1 MPTNRRTIFAWCLY
15 DFANSAFTTLVVT
28 FIYAAFFTK
37 VIAPDEVTGT
47 WLWSRSVSITAVTV
61 GLLSPLLGA
70 LADRGGYRK
79 RFLGFFTL
87 VAVVGACLLYT
98 AMPGQVF
105 KALFWFTVGNIA
117 FEMGGVFYN
126 AFLPDVAPPDR
137 IGRISGYGW
146 ALGYVGGL
154 TALGLALV
162 GFVDT
167 DTPWFGLS
175 KEAYQHIRATNLLVA
190 GWFAVF
196 SLPLFLWVGERP
208 ARPGASGAPLSDSF
222 RRLATTLRE
231 IRRYPDIV
239 RLLLARL
246 FYADGLNTVFAFGGI
261 YAAGTFGFTFEELL
275 FFGMVLN
282 VAAGLGAFALGF
294 VDDWLGGKRT
304 IQISLLGF
312 VAATATALLTGRR
325 MFFWGAGLLI
335 GLCGGPNQAASRSLM
350 GRFVPADKRN
360 EFYGLFAFSG
370 KATAFMGPF
379 LLGELTRFFG
389 SQRAGMAV
397 VLVFFVIGLAL
408 IQPGGRGA
416 GEAAGGGDGDSAPEY
431 RKRGLDAVVHLQ
443 LGEDAGYVSPD
454 RALADEHSSGDL
466 IVAESLG
473 QELQDLQ
480 LPPGEALYPV
490 RLLPRRIG
498 VGLGGNGREIT
509 STGQLLVDPYS
520 AAMNRAHRLE
530 QRLRSH
536 ILQDVATGPG
546 LGRVGD
552 DVRVFVRRED
562 HRPGFRVSL
571 FHLQE
576 GLDSVPAGH
585 RDV

>member
-87 VAVVGACLLYT
+87 VAVAGACLLYT

-175 KEAYQHIRATNLLVA
+175 KVAYQHIRATNLLVA

-208 ARPGASGAPLSDSF
+208 APPGASGAPLSDSF

-261 YAAGTFGFTFEELL
+261 YAAGTFGFTFKELL

-282 VAAGLGAFALGF
+282 VAAGFGAFALGF

-312 VAATATALLTGRR
+312 VAATVTALLTGRR
-325 MFFWGAGLLI
+325 MLFWGAGLLI

-397 VLVFFVIGLAL
+397 VLVFFVIGLVL
-408 IQPGGRGA
+408 IQRVDEERGKQREQ
-416 GEAAGGGDGDSAPEY
+416 GKQPEEGTE
-431 RKRGLDAVVHLQ
+431 R
-443 LGEDAGYVSPD
+443 
-454 RALADEHSSGDL
+454 
-466 IVAESLG
+466 
-473 QELQDLQ
+473 
-480 LPPGEALYPV
+480 LP
-490 RLLPRRIG
+490 
-498 VGLGGNGREIT
+498 
-509 STGQLLVDPYS
+509 
-520 AAMNRAHRLE
+520 
-530 QRLRSH
+530 
-536 ILQDVATGPG
+536 
-546 LGRVGD
+546 
-552 DVRVFVRRED
+552 
-562 HRPGFRVSL
+562 
-571 FHLQE
+571 
-576 GLDSVPAGH
+576 
-585 RDV
+585 

>member
-47 WLWSRSVSITAVTV
+47 WLWSRSVSITAIAVAV
-61 GLLSPLLGA
+61 LSPFLGA

-79 RFLGFFTL
+79 RFLGFFTV
-87 VAVVGACLLYT
+87 VAVVGSTFLYT
-98 AMPGQVF
+98 VMPGEVV
-105 KALFWFTVGNIA
+105 KALLWFTLANIA

-126 AFLPDVAPPDR
+126 AYLPDVAPPDR

-154 TALGLALV
+154 SALGLALV
-162 GFVDT
+162 GFVDAEV
-167 DTPWFGLS
+167 PWFGFE
-175 KEAYQHIRATNLLVA
+175 KEGYEHIRATNLLVA

-196 SLPLFLWVGERP
+196 SLPLFLWVPERP
-208 ARPGASGAPLSDSF
+208 ARPDSSGALLSDPF
-222 RRLATTLRE
+222 RRLASTFRE
-231 IRRYPDIV
+231 IRRYPDIF

-275 FFGMVLN
+275 FFGLVLN

-312 VAATATALLTGRR
+312 IAAALTALLTGRR
-325 MFFWGAGLLI
+325 ALFWAAGLLI

-350 GRFVPADKRN
+350 GRFVPEDKRN

-370 KATAFMGPF
+370 KATAFVGPF
-379 LLGELTRFFG
+379 LLGELTRLFA

-408 IQPGGRGA
+408 IRRVDEERGKAREA
-416 GEAAGGGDGDSAPEY
+416 GQA
-431 RKRGLDAVVHLQ
+431 
-443 LGEDAGYVSPD
+443 
-454 RALADEHSSGDL
+454 
-466 IVAESLG
+466 
-473 QELQDLQ
+473 
-480 LPPGEALYPV
+480 
-490 RLLPRRIG
+490 RL
-498 VGLGGNGREIT
+498 
-509 STGQLLVDPYS
+509 S
-520 AAMNRAHRLE
+520 
-530 QRLRSH
+530 
-536 ILQDVATGPG
+536 
-546 LGRVGD
+546 
-552 DVRVFVRRED
+552 
-562 HRPGFRVSL
+562 
-571 FHLQE
+571 
-576 GLDSVPAGH
+576 
-585 RDV
+585 